1 MIVRRVNDRNGNR
14 TCELVEV
21 GDRHLDER
29 GIGSM
34 VVSLESYETTFRAIT
49 AITAGFTQRIS
60 YIIRHFSSDI
70 LRF

>member
-1 MIVRRVNDRNGNR
+1 MIVRRVNDRNGNC

-49 AITAGFTQRIS
+49 AGFTQRIS